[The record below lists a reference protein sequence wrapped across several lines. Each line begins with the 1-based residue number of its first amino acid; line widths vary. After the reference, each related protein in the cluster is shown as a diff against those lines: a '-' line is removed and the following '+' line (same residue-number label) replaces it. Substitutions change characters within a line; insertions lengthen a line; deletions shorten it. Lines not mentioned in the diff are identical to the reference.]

1 MQRIQSFIQ
10 RFKSNKTLVN
20 GGLFSLF
27 SFINRGMSF
36 LLLILLANYI
46 APAEYGQLS
55 LFNTF
60 VTFVMYFI
68 ALCTQGF
75 LSVSYFQRTKEDFN
89 RDVSTISAITTIC
102 ALILCILLF
111 FLNKPVAELMNIP
124 SKFLWIA
131 LAICFLNIFWELFV
145 DYLRVQE
152 KVGKYGLFS
161 CSFAAMNFILSL
173 FLVINRDLNWSGRVY
188 AQLCSCILFGVFSI
202 IYFSKK
208 RIFTLDLSKDRFKYI
223 ILWGLP
229 LIPHLATNWLK
240 QGADR
245 IIINGCHTI
254 DDVGIFSF
262 ALNLTSVIIMLG
274 TAFNASNSVTIYQI
288 LSSSSDNKYKELQR
302 QTRNIFLIYVV
313 GIAFIILGAVIFVP
327 ILLPKYVGAIP
338 YFLILSVYGFLQC
351 LYFLYCNYLF
361 YYNKN
366 KQIMMVTFF
375 TAALHLG
382 LSLVLTRYS
391 LFLTCCIYIF
401 TQLIVVVLIKRKSNK
416 VLIENKILKYE

>member
-1 MQRIQSFIQ
+1 MSISDIIHRI
-10 RFKSNKTLVN
+10 KKNKTLIN
-20 GGLFSLF
+20 GGFFSIF

-68 ALCTQGF
+68 ALSTQGF
-75 LSVSYFQRTKEDFN
+75 LSISYFQRAKEDFN
-89 RDVSTISAITTIC
+89 KDVSTISAITIIC
-102 ALILCILLF
+102 TSILCVILLF
-111 FLNKPVAELMNIP
+111 ANKPIAELINIP
-124 SKFLWIA
+124 ANFLWIA
-131 LAICFLNIFWELFV
+131 LAICFFTIFWEMFT

-152 KVGKYGLFS
+152 KVGKYGIFS

-173 FLVINRDLNWSGRVY
+173 FLVINRDLNWAGRVY
-188 AQLCSCILFGVFSI
+188 AQLGCCILFGVFSVF
-202 IYFSKK
+202 YFARR
-208 RIFTLDLSKDRFKYI
+208 RILSLDLSKDRFKYI

-229 LIPHLATNWLK
+229 LIPHLAANWLK

-274 TAFNASNSVTIYQI
+274 TAFNASNSVTIFQI
-288 LSSSSDNKYKELQR
+288 LSSSSNDKYRELQK
-302 QTRNIFLIYVV
+302 QTRNILIIYVI
-313 GIAFIILGAVIFVP
+313 GIALIILGTVIFVP
-327 ILLPKYVGAIP
+327 ILLPKYVSAIP
-338 YFLILSVYGFLQC
+338 YFLILSIYGFLQC
-351 LYFLYCNYLF
+351 IYFLFCNYLF

-366 KQIMMVTFF
+366 KQIMMVTFS

-382 LSLVLTRYS
+382 LSLALTRYS
-391 LFLTCCIYIF
+391 LFFTSCIYVVS
-401 TQLIVVVLIKRKSNK
+401 QLVVVVLIKRKSNDL
-416 VLIENKILKYE
+416 LIKNRIL